1 MPEQKK
7 YITEEELKELK
18 EETEKSFQ
26 RAAELIREV
35 AANREQSDKISDETR
50 REIEEIRR
58 KREAEST
65 RCQAEIEEIRRKREA
80 ESIRRQ
86 AEIEEIRRKREAESI
101 RCQAEIEEIRRK
113 REAESKRCQAE
124 IEEIRKKSEAESAIR
139 RAEIEEIQR
148 RANELSEKNEKT
160 IAELSAASKNHGK
173 SIGDLGNKFGKFTE
187 SLAEPSLKRI
197 LDERFE
203 ADYQG
208 WLLGGKSRGAKD
220 LEVDGWA
227 TARNGTGAAFL
238 VEIKSRFKPK
248 HIKQVWRIVEKF
260 RQYKTEYRHQ
270 PVYPILAVVE
280 ITDRHRE
287 QVWNS
292 GIYLIEIA
300 DGVFEMAKPPANFNA
315 FGFHGMEGVRRDVP
329 HLRLVRSDNWQKR
342 ISR

>member
-80 ESIRRQ
+80 ES
-86 AEIEEIRRKREAESI
+86 
-101 RCQAEIEEIRRK
+101 
-113 REAESKRCQAE
+113 KRCQAE

-139 RAEIEEIQR
+139 RAEIEEIQK
-148 RANELSEKNEKT
+148 RASELSEKNEKT
-160 IAELSAASKNHGK
+160 IAELSAASENHGK

-187 SLAEPSLKRI
+187 SLAEPSLKWI

-208 WLLGGKSRGAKD
+208 WLLGGKSRGSKD

-238 VEIKSRFKPK
+238 VEVKSRFKPK

-287 QVWNS
+287 LVWNS

>member
-65 RCQAEIEEIRRKREA
+65 RCQAEIEEIRRKRET
-80 ESIRRQ
+80 ES
-86 AEIEEIRRKREAESI
+86 K

-113 REAESKRCQAE
+113 REVESKRNQAE
-124 IEEIRKKSEAESAIR
+124 IEEIRKNSEAESAIR

-260 RQYKTEYRHQ
+260 RQFKTEYRHQ

-287 QVWNS
+287 LVWNS